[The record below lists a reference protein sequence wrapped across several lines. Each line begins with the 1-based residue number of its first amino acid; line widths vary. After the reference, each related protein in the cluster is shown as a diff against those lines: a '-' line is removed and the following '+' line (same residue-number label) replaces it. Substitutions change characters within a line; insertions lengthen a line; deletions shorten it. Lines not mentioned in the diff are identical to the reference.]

1 MNFKISYAIT
11 AFNDSLNLEELLK
24 TILSSKRKEDEI
36 VVQVRKGGSNKKV
49 SEILKKYKLK
59 KNLFKFTNTTDF
71 KNNLRKLCKGDYIF
85 QLDADEI
92 PADETVL
99 NLHKIIESNIDI
111 DVFVLP
117 RINIISNATN
127 EDFEKFN
134 LSVHQHGFIDWPD
147 YQYRIFKNSFN
158 IKWDGTLG
166 YSINGVKT
174 GVQLPDT
181 AEYAITKISTQQKA
195 REQYSKNLTLCLCVA
210 NSEDCLDRFFNWAI
224 PRFEN
229 ILIVES
235 ESEDSTGKILK
246 KYKKQYPDQID
257 LHFNKIK
264 NIAHQK
270 QHCLDLANTEWK
282 LIVDAD
288 EILENYNWN
297 DQIKKCELEKI
308 DLGFLPRYNL
318 QKDEKHYLKTAYPDL
333 QPRLIN
339 SKTSFSTKPQHETH
353 HVMVGYRNQA
363 NIQDCHIIHWG
374 HIRSEDQNLWKSNM
388 RKKFATNDACDG
400 EGLLSHNNWFHE
412 RNKIL
417 KLDQKIEKLP
427 NSILQYTS

>member
-11 AFNDSLNLEELLK
+11 ISEDETNLDSLLNSIVSE
-24 TILSSKRKEDEI
+24 KREQDEI
-36 VVQVRKGGSNKKV
+36 VVQVNSDIEYKNVDKV
-49 SEILKKYKLK
+49 LAKYKLK
-59 KNLFKFTNTTDF
+59 KHSCKFKNLSDF
-71 KNNLRKLCKGDYIF
+71 KNNLKKRCKGDYIF
-85 QLDADEI
+85 QLDS
-92 PADETVL
+92 DETPATETVC

-111 DVFVLP
+111 DVFVVP
-117 RINIISNATN
+117 RINIINQLDHKN
-127 EDFEKFN
+127 LELFN
-134 LSVHQHGFIDWPD
+134 LKLHEHGFIDWPD
-147 YQYRIFKNSFN
+147 YQYRIFKNKFN
-158 IKWDGTLG
+158 IKWDGALG
-166 YSINGVKT
+166 YALKGVDT

-181 AEYAITKISTQQKA
+181 AEYAITKIYNTKKT
-195 REQYSKNLTLCLCVA
+195 RKQYSKNLTLCLCVA

-235 ESEDSTGKILK
+235 ESEDSTNAILK
-246 KYKKQYPDQID
+246 KYKKEYPDQID

-264 NIAHQK
+264 NIADQK
-270 QHCLDLANTEWK
+270 QYCLNLAKTEWK

-288 EILENYNWN
+288 EILENYNWD
-297 DQIKKCELEKI
+297 DQIKKLELEKI

-339 SKTSFSTKPQHETH
+339 SKTSFSNKPQHETH
-353 HVMVGYRNQA
+353 HVMVGHRNQT